1 MARGSVNLGPDRL
14 INTMN
19 TQDDAEA
26 IIAAQQL
33 LPAAGQETLKRPE
46 ASKPVEVPEEL
57 YGKYIGLIIHIA
69 EPFAKKARELGDPF
83 NPEEPDRL
91 APTMEEFVNAG
102 WVGFMKALRKFDPGR
117 GIKLSTYAWKY
128 IRGHCL
134 QLLAD
139 YKKSKV
145 YHPVELDAPV
155 DPDDQDAEEA
165 KERAESVSTGDAEEG
180 IAQELLRPD
189 EALMRKEEAP
199 FRQRARKK
207 LMADIARSLS
217 PKEHENLLLIFGLD
231 GRLKLTYKEAAKK
244 LGISERHSKRLK
256 AQALVKLRNTMP
268 RYQEFED
275 ERDYRRPARKR
286 YSAKHPSSLWDPP
299 LGTPP
304 PWVPPPDLLK
314 KRRIK

>member
-1 MARGSVNLGPDRL
+1 
-14 INTMN
+14 
-19 TQDDAEA
+19 
-26 IIAAQQL
+26 
-33 LPAAGQETLKRPE
+33 
-46 ASKPVEVPEEL
+46 
-57 YGKYIGLIIHIA
+57 
-69 EPFAKKARELGDPF
+69 LGDPF

-102 WVGFMKALRKFDPGR
+102 WVGFMKALLNFDPGR

-128 IRGHCL
+128 ILGHCL

-165 KERAESVSTGDAEEG
+165 KERAESVSTG
-180 IAQELLRPD
+180 IAQEVLRPD

-231 GRLKLTYKEAAKK
+231 GRPKLTFKEAAKD

-256 AQALVKLRNTMP
+256 AQALVKLRNTVP
-268 RYQEFED
+268 RYQEFKD
-275 ERDYRRPARKR
+275 ERD
-286 YSAKHPSSLWDPP
+286 
-299 LGTPP
+299 
-304 PWVPPPDLLK
+304 
-314 KRRIK
+314 

>member
-1 MARGSVNLGPDRL
+1 VKQWLPRTRRPSRVPGGIGALQGVGWGPEFRVVTRARRPGGV

-33 LPAAGQETLKRPE
+33 LPAAGQETLKRRE
-46 ASKPVEVPEEL
+46 ASKLVEVSEGL
-57 YGKYIGLIIHIA
+57 YGKYFELIIHIA
-69 EPFAKKARELGDPF
+69 APFAKKARELGDPF

-91 APTMEEFVNAG
+91 APIMQEFVNAG

-165 KERAESVSTGDAEEG
+165 KERAESVWTGDAKES

-217 PKEHENLLLIFGLD
+217 PKEEFKDEETTGARRERDTPPSIHHPYGPS
-231 GRLKLTYKEAAKK
+231 A
-244 LGISERHSKRLK
+244 RHS
-256 AQALVKLRNTMP
+256 ASVGSSA
-268 RYQEFED
+268 
-275 ERDYRRPARKR
+275 RP
-286 YSAKHPSSLWDPP
+286 
-299 LGTPP
+299 
-304 PWVPPPDLLK
+304 LK

>member
-1 MARGSVNLGPDRL
+1 VVTRARRPDRL

-26 IIAAQQL
+26 IKL
-33 LPAAGQETLKRPE
+33 
-46 ASKPVEVPEEL
+46 VEVPEEL
-57 YGKYIGLIIHIA
+57 YGKYIGLIIDIA
-69 EPFAKKARELGDPF
+69 APIAKKARELGDPF

-91 APTMEEFVNAG
+91 APILQEFVNAG
-102 WVGFMKALRKFDPGR
+102 WVGFMKALWKFDPGR
-117 GIKLSTYAWKY
+117 GTKLSTYAWKY

-165 KERAESVSTGDAEEG
+165 KERAESVSTNDAEEG

-207 LMADIARSLS
+207 LMAGIARSLS
-217 PKEHENLLLIFGLD
+217 PKEHENLLLNSD
-231 GRLKLTYKEAAKK
+231 
-244 LGISERHSKRLK
+244 
-256 AQALVKLRNTMP
+256 
-268 RYQEFED
+268 
-275 ERDYRRPARKR
+275 
-286 YSAKHPSSLWDPP
+286 
-299 LGTPP
+299 
-304 PWVPPPDLLK
+304 
-314 KRRIK
+314 